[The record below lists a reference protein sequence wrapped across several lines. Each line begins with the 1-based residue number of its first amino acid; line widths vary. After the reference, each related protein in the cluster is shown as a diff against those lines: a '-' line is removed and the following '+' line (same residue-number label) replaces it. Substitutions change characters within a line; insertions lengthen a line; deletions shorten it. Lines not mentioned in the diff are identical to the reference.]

1 MTRRDGKQPTR
12 KVVHEAPQRPRR
24 GDAIPDGADLEAK
37 IKGQLQSIAAA
48 LAGLA
53 ERPAGAAPPA
63 TTAPAETAE
72 SPFAPPVTR
81 PPQPL
86 TPKRPRRS
94 EFAPDPVRQRTY
106 FDLRSPPEQRPDG
119 DAPAH
124 PASTANTSVASSGTG
139 GRWLPSSRPAWD
151 DEPVASALPVP
162 RRRGRRAPE
171 DEARSRGL
179 DARTL
184 SIASLVGIGMGLAG
198 LAVVNQFGSP
208 TVPSIVAT
216 SSTEIKQP
224 ADGKLSR
231 DRIVTAAQ
239 RDPAGAAVIASEP
252 VKEQARLVTDAAPA
266 LRDGLRPEG
275 QTEAMVAE
283 DMPVVAHPGTAPA
296 GAAPENPTTGAPAG
310 PTVAESAAGA
320 APDRPVVAEASPEVT
335 APASPPREDA
345 AALASD
351 PRFLA
356 YAPVP
361 PTRDPTAHSFRK
373 EAASD
378 SGPAQNK
385 GAGTGRVNVAVNM
398 RSAPDNGASVVA
410 VVPSGTLVKIARC
423 DYWCEVTVDGKR
435 GFIYR
440 KFVGR

>member
-1 MTRRDGKQPTR
+1 VTRRDGKQPTR
-12 KVVHEAPQRPRR
+12 KVVNEAPRRPKR

-48 LAGLA
+48 LAGLS
-53 ERPAGAAPPA
+53 ERPPAAAPPPPA
-63 TTAPAETAE
+63 PPAETAT
-72 SPFAPPVTR
+72 SPFAPAVTR

-86 TPKRPRRS
+86 TPTRYRRS

-106 FDLRSPPEQRPDG
+106 VDLRSPPEQRQEG
-119 DAPAH
+119 NAPAR
-124 PASTANTSVASSGTG
+124 PASIANRPAASSGTG
-139 GRWLPSSRPAWD
+139 GRWPPSSRQAWD
-151 DEPVASALPVP
+151 NEPVASASPVP
-162 RRRGRRAPE
+162 MRRGRRVPE
-171 DEARSRGL
+171 DQARSRGL

-184 SIASLVGIGMGLAG
+184 SIASLLGIGMGLAG
-198 LAVVNQFGSP
+198 LAVMNQFGSP

-216 SSTEIKQP
+216 SSTEIKHP

-239 RDPAGAAVIASEP
+239 RDPAGAAVVTSEP

-266 LRDGLRPEG
+266 LREGL

-283 DMPVVAHPGTAPA
+283 DMPAGAPPGTAPA
-296 GAAPENPTTGAPAG
+296 GPTPENPTAGAPAE
-310 PTVAESAAGA
+310 PTVAESTAGM
-320 APDRPVVAEASPEVT
+320 APDRPVVAEASPEVM

-345 AALASD
+345 AAVASD
-351 PRFLA
+351 PHILA

-361 PTRDPTAHSFRK
+361 PTRDPTSHSFRK

-385 GAGTGRVNVAVNM
+385 GSGTARVNADVNM
-398 RSAPDNGASVVA
+398 HSGPDNGAPVVA
-410 VVPSGTLVKIARC
+410 VVPTGTLVRIARC